1 MVWFILKDFCKPKV
15 QPNLRKCQLKARSKQ
30 LLQPV
35 VNVSSSHFW
44 INPFLSN
51 VPFCSQLWLSDI
63 FTAIKIESLGR
74 NELVTVSS
82 DLTDLS
88 LASNESCYWT
98 HNFTRK
104 ISEILWMETWFY
116 MVGAYIKIL
125 NSQIFQLLTC
135 FFLIFIFKSLS
146 QFETW
151 KSAISEVLIILHQ
164 FLTISSCH
172 LGLSVANRMI
182 Q

>member
-35 VNVSSSHFW
+35 VNVSSSYFW

-63 FTAIKIESLGR
+63 FTTIKIESLGR
-74 NELVTVSS
+74 NELVTASS

-88 LASNESCYWT
+88 LASNDHVTGHITSREKFRKYFEWKRGFIWLGHILKFWIRKYS
-98 HNFTRK
+98 NF
-104 ISEILWMETWFY
+104 
-116 MVGAYIKIL
+116 
-125 NSQIFQLLTC
+125 
-135 FFLIFIFKSLS
+135 
-146 QFETW
+146 
-151 KSAISEVLIILHQ
+151 
-164 FLTISSCH
+164 
-172 LGLSVANRMI
+172 
-182 Q
+182 

>member
-1 MVWFILKDFCKPKV
+1 MVWFIFKDFCKPKV

-35 VNVSSSHFW
+35 VNVSSSYFW

-74 NELVTVSS
+74 NELVTASS

-88 LASNESCYWT
+88 LASNESCYC
-98 HNFTRK
+98 TRK

-125 NSQIFQLLTC
+125 NSQIFQLLTS
-135 FFLIFIFKSLS
+135 FLIFIFKSLS